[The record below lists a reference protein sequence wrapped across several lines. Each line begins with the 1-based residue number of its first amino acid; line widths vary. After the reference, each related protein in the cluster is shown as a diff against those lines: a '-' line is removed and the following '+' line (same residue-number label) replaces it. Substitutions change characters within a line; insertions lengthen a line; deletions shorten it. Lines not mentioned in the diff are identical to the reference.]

1 MQDSKLYVVCCRQKK
16 YKKCYDDLTDYDT
29 SKGIRKLCLPFSI
42 ISTSNIIPLLCNLY
56 FIPLYVYHRINRL
69 SDMSVFSF
77 GIGIYNPSYG
87 YRIKHY
93 SLKASCLCIVIY
105 FLLELLEF
113 SLYSFH
119 ENSGNLITTDIIV
132 KHLHAAH
139 EPCLKYYS

>member
-77 GIGIYNPSYG
+77 GIRVYHPSYG
-87 YRIKHY
+87 YQTKHY
-93 SLKASCLCIVIY
+93 SPKAGSCNYILMY
-105 FLLELLEF
+105 SNLFLIRTVGIF
-113 SLYSFH
+113 
-119 ENSGNLITTDIIV
+119 LI
-132 KHLHAAH
+132 
-139 EPCLKYYS
+139 